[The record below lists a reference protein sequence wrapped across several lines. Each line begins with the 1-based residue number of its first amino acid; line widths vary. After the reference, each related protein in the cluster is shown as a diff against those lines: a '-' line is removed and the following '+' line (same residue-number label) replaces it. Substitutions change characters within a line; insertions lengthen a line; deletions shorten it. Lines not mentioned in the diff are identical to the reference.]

1 MTTQIPDVL
10 ILDGEKHDMASLPL
24 EANVQTITV
33 MASKMPLVGR
43 G

>member
-1 MTTQIPDVL
+1 MIDVAHVANAVRF
-10 ILDGEKHDMASLPL
+10 IESLPL
-24 EANVQTITV
+24 EANVLNLTV